1 MQVTQFFECTVSYV
15 KMMENGVQKKVSE
28 PYVVNALSFTE
39 AEAVIIEYIRP
50 YITGEFIVKNI
61 KRCKCNELVPDA
73 NGDRYYN
80 MTIAIITLDEKSGK
94 EKKTRVPLLVQAAD
108 MQKAMDNLKEHLKGS
123 LSDYDIVKTEESKV
137 IDVVL
142 DIEVKA
148 KS

>member
-1 MQVTQFFECTVSYV
+1 MQVTQFFECTVSYE

-39 AEAVIIEYIRP
+39 AEAVIINYMKP
-50 YITGEFIVKNI
+50 FISGDFMVKNI
-61 KRCKCNELVPDA
+61 KRCKCNEIVPDP

-80 MTIAIITLDEKSGK
+80 MTIAFITLDEKSGK
-94 EKKTRVPLLVQAAD
+94 EKKTRVPLLVQASN
-108 MQKAMDNLKEHLKGS
+108 MQKAIDNLNEHMKGS
-123 LSDYDIVKTEESKV
+123 MADFEIVKSEESKV
-137 IDVVL
+137 LDVVL